1 MIKSALV
8 IALILCLPAGA
19 RGDDGARVSSDG
31 RVRGLFCSS
40 PNGFSDCVG
49 ACAAQDRSID
59 RYRACAAICRK
70 QFHC

>member
-1 MIKSALV
+1 MMKSALV
-8 IALILCLPAGA
+8 IALIVCLPAGA
-19 RGDDGARVSSDG
+19 RGDDRAKVSGG

-49 ACAAQDRSID
+49 ACAAQDGSID

>member
-1 MIKSALV
+1 MMKSALV
-8 IALILCLPAGA
+8 IALILCLPAAAG
-19 RGDDGARVSSDG
+19 GDDRTKVSS

-49 ACAAQDRSID
+49 ACAAQDGSID